1 MDSHSHGGGVA
12 KQADTTEKASDV
24 PAKPW
29 QDQELREGKSGQAV
43 DSTLNFPADQ
53 ILREDQIQSAVSF
66 LSHPKVK
73 SSTTESK
80 RAFLQKK
87 GLTTLEIDE
96 AFNRV
101 SKDNVFPSASS
112 PSGQQPNAVL
122 QQQKPAHIT
131 QPQPLRFSQ
140 VVLGGGLA
148 VLCFM
153 GVRRLLEPYRCQI
166 LRTLSRAIAPREDC
180 AAEEPPAASE
190 SALQRSVSSLEGSAA
205 KLCSAVEAL
214 TAKVEALSQAP
225 RPPADGT
232 AALGAETIA
241 ELRSAAGSLAEALK
255 GAERGV
261 PSPAPLPGSVGWGA
275 APSQALQRPPAAG
288 VWGGVP
294 LPTTEESRHRP
305 PAAMGSSRPPIT
317 PVDDRGKAPMSGDAK
332 PSYKEVVEMLKNGKE
347 PPGIRKDIND
357 EPPDPQ
363 VPPSSSQMPVRPKPW
378 ERSSATAPPPM
389 APWPPAARPN
399 AVSEPPPQGPAQD
412 LPAPAETGPS
422 AVFPA
427 AAGLPGPPAGPSQSG
442 AVPAGDSWKP
452 LPRPKPMLPPRER
465 PSGGQPAAAAGSCE
479 PTAGDPEAPPAD
491 DSKAAGAEGEDAGE
505 DAARDES
512 SCQQG
517 PELDPAAEGG
527 ASVGES
533 A

>member
-1 MDSHSHGGGVA
+1 MALAEA
-12 KQADTTEKASDV
+12 KAERCIS
-24 PAKPW
+24 
-29 QDQELREGKSGQAV
+29 LRGRGSQGRRRPR
-43 DSTLNFPADQ
+43 D
-53 ILREDQIQSAVSF
+53 SAVGC
-66 LSHPKVK
+66 
-73 SSTTESK
+73 
-80 RAFLQKK
+80 
-87 GLTTLEIDE
+87 GLC
-96 AFNRV
+96 
-101 SKDNVFPSASS
+101 PG
-112 PSGQQPNAVL
+112 PAV
-122 QQQKPAHIT
+122 
-131 QPQPLRFSQ
+131 
-140 VVLGGGLA
+140 
-148 VLCFM
+148 
-153 GVRRLLEPYRCQI
+153 
-166 LRTLSRAIAPREDC
+166 
-180 AAEEPPAASE
+180 
-190 SALQRSVSSLEGSAA
+190 
-205 KLCSAVEAL
+205 
-214 TAKVEALSQAP
+214 AP
-225 RPPADGT
+225 RPLLSYPPRPFWLPVEPLSRDLPPPNPAT
-232 AALGAETIA
+232 AT
-241 ELRSAAGSLAEALK
+241 S
-255 GAERGV
+255 
-261 PSPAPLPGSVGWGA
+261 
-275 APSQALQRPPAAG
+275 
-288 VWGGVP
+288 
-294 LPTTEESRHRP
+294 
-305 PAAMGSSRPPIT
+305 
-317 PVDDRGKAPMSGDAK
+317 APMSGDAK